1 MSSTRR
7 VLVAG
12 RPGAYTVAGDGPPV
26 VFLHGW
32 GLGSRSYARAL
43 SELERLGWSVWAP
56 ALPGF
61 GGTAELPEAEFSLGG
76 YARWVVAFLDAV
88 GLVEPV
94 AVMGHSFG
102 GGVAITT
109 ACAAPERVARLV
121 LINSIG
127 GSAWVRHGSAVRSM
141 TERPLWDWGLHLP
154 ADVMPLR
161 QLRRVVPVIVGE
173 ALPNALRNPR
183 VFLRTAGLARK
194 ADLTAELQSLKEHRM
209 PIVVLWGDSD
219 RIITRESFESLCA
232 AVGRAEC
239 VTVAGS
245 HSWLVAEPGAF
256 GEVMTNVVGVADR
269 FDAHASPDAPL

>member
-1 MSSTRR
+1 M
-7 VLVAG
+7 VDG
-12 RPGAYTVAGDGPPV
+12 RTAVYTVAGDGPPV

-32 GLGSRSYARAL
+32 GLGSRTYERAL
-43 SELERLGWSVWAP
+43 TELERLGWSVWAP

-61 GGTAELPEAEFSLGG
+61 GGTAELPAPEFSLAG

-88 GLVEPV
+88 GLVDPV

-102 GGVAITT
+102 GGVAIATT
-109 ACAAPERVARLV
+109 SAAPERVARLV

-127 GSAWVRHGSAVRSM
+127 GSAWARRGSAIRSM
-141 TERPLWDWGLHLP
+141 RERPLWDWGLHLP
-154 ADVMPLR
+154 GDVMPLR

-183 VFLRTAGLARK
+183 VFLRTAGIARR
-194 ADLTAELQSLKEHRM
+194 ADLTAELEALREHQM

-232 AVGRAEC
+232 AVGRADC

-256 GEVMTNVVGVADR
+256 GEIMTKVA
-269 FDAHASPDAPL
+269 